1 MAAVRFLPAVLALS
15 LTLAACESSS
25 QKAINDE
32 MKVAQDVALVCFA
45 RNQVDQAVAVVNA
58 LTPESTVEQ
67 AEKAGQS
74 LDKALKI
81 LEVAE
86 EKLGQA
92 ELNEYLDQVK
102 IFRDAVDEI
111 REKKDLTLAEAAD
124 LLKGKIAP
132 VIVAREQLMATT
144 VCIDIEQSPKEES
157 EDE

>member
-1 MAAVRFLPAVLALS
+1 MAAVRFSPAVLALS

-32 MKVAQDVALVCFA
+32 MKVAQDVALVCSA

-58 LTPESTVEQ
+58 LTPESTVAQ

-86 EKLGQA
+86 EKLGQD
-92 ELNEYLDQVK
+92 ELSEYLDQVK

-124 LLKGKIAP
+124 QLKGKLAP
-132 VIVAREQLMATT
+132 VTVAREQLMAIT
-144 VCIDIEQSPKEES
+144 VCIDIEQSAKEDS
-157 EDE
+157 ADE